1 MHTIVLLQYDPKCDT
16 YDNYMIYVKY
26 LGIKIVSGMTSI
38 NEMGGYIIGLYVH
51 NNQPF
56 CYDDRGGATQLIQQY
71 TRL

>member
-1 MHTIVLLQYDPKCDT
+1 M
-16 YDNYMIYVKY
+16 YMIYVKY
-26 LGIKIVSGMTSI
+26 LGIRIVSGMTSI
-38 NEMGGYIIGLYVH
+38 NEMGGVYYWLVRTY